1 MSCDGLVVEPA
12 GGWGRGGGE
21 GEGGEDR
28 GEEVEEEKEEEVE
41 TGHWDNLPDWWQRRR
56 RRRDSLSLLC
66 RRLLSCFGPVLS
78 PTPTAGH
85 CLLSCPFLHQSQS
98 TLSPLIS
105 LI

>member
-12 GGWGRGGGE
+12 GGWVGGGGGGE

-41 TGHWDNLPDWWQRRR
+41 TGHWDNLPDRWQR

-66 RRLLSCFGPVLS
+66 RRLLSYFCLVLS
-78 PTPTAGH
+78 PKPTAGH
-85 CLLSCPFLHQSQS
+85 CLLFCPFLHQSQS
-98 TLSPLIS
+98 IITPLI
-105 LI
+105 